1 MKTKL
6 EEFVKRNRRRNK
18 QLYADDAI
26 AGYDYV
32 ICPVSNARKTMIEAK
47 YITATLGMTT
57 EEYDLL
63 YPDIQKIATARLDKI
78 KQGLHQIDENTGLTK
93 YQLSQSKAKE
103 SLQSIGDDGLSGY
116 ARKGKKTR
124 QTHMNNVDEFGRNG
138 YTRQA
143 HNRLTTIL
151 PNGLTVEQN
160 AHLKQKETLITNN
173 IGGTGGASK
182 ISKKKLKPI
191 LDFLIEN
198 NIEFYFDET
207 EYGIKDTD
215 TQRYYF
221 YDLTILKYN
230 ITIEYQSNA
239 WHSNPTWDDIKWNNW
254 CPPRGK
260 KKTALESLDYDYNK
274 ARSLYKF
281 RNIVTYYVW
290 EDTADNDVRD
300 MICLL
305 QTMNM
310 KY

>member
-93 YQLSQSKAKE
+93 YQLSQLKAKE

-138 YTRQA
+138 YSQLATKA
-143 HNRLTTIL
+143 IIKGNETKASKGMIL
-151 PNGLTVEQN
+151 PPEVRN
-160 AHLKQKETLITNN
+160 
-173 IGGTGGASK
+173 
-182 ISKKKLKPI
+182 
-191 LDFLIEN
+191 
-198 NIEFYFDET
+198 EFY
-207 EYGIKDTD
+207 
-215 TQRYYF
+215 RYK
-221 YDLTILKYN
+221 L
-230 ITIEYQSNA
+230 
-239 WHSNPTWDDIKWNNW
+239 
-254 CPPRGK
+254 
-260 KKTALESLDYDYNK
+260 
-274 ARSLYKF
+274 
-281 RNIVTYYVW
+281 IVTYLTERLRKNISNGYVTGLAGQDGAYHIDHVYSIMQGYINKVSPFVIGNIKNLKMIPW
-290 EDTADNDVRD
+290 EENLEKHSSSNIKLEELLDKIEYTLEESINEFNFAIRCIQID
-300 MICLL
+300 MENNSTSSGAKIAE
-305 QTMNM
+305 QIYETIIRN
-310 KY
+310 KHPI